1 MISQVTRVTDA
12 QYLTISKWQLWE
24 RSEWGN
30 LELPLDGCKVSAR
43 RTETLKEN
51 PFNDNKMPRRDVK
64 EFLLRVAGICDTDNG
79 SQTEIVRLTI
89 RSIVKF
95 KLWSS
100 GWLAPSPWVW
110 WMENKQTK
118 LKQKRAKTSRDIS
131 HLSGVLME
139 GKLRHYSH

>member
-1 MISQVTRVTDA
+1 MTTLR
-12 QYLTISKWQLWE
+12 KE
-24 RSEWGN
+24 GGN
-30 LELPLDGCKVSAR
+30 LELPLDGCKVSAK

-100 GWLAPSPWVW
+100 GSLPRPEFGEWKT
-110 WMENKQTK
+110 NKPN
-118 LKQKRAKTSRDIS
+118 
-131 HLSGVLME
+131 
-139 GKLRHYSH
+139 